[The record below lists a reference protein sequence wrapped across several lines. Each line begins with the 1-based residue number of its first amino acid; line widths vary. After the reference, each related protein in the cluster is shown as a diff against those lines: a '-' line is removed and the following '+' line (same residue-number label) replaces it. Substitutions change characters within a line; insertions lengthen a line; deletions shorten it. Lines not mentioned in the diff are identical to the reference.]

1 MSFRVPLFLE
11 TSIWLFL
18 KIPVSG
24 KRVLHGKVCFG
35 SMIRGM
41 IRLVPQNMIRGMIR
55 GHDSRQWNVPVVIN
69 SVYAVLGNTHM
80 DVHVTIVDFFKMM

>member
-1 MSFRVPLFLE
+1 ME

-18 KIPVSG
+18 KIPLSG

-35 SMIRGM
+35 SMIQGM
-41 IRLVPQNMIRGMIR
+41 IRLMPQSMIR

-80 DVHVTIVDFFKMM
+80 DVHVTIMDFFKMM